1 MSEPTAGELERRY
14 NERFADIRE
23 DLQNVQLLIDKRV
36 SVERYQTDQHYG
48 DEAFRQL
55 SERVKAIE
63 EARQQEARQVEV
75 DRRALEA
82 QRRADK
88 RLLLT
93 AFIVPVLLIFLQVYL
108 VTRGAGS

>member
-1 MSEPTAGELERRY
+1 MSDPTAGELERRY
-14 NERFADIRE
+14 NERFADFRE
-23 DLQNVQLLIDKRV
+23 DLQNVQAQLDKRV

-55 SERVKAIE
+55 GERVKAIE
-63 EARQQEARQVEV
+63 EARREEARQVDA
-75 DRRALEA
+75 DRRTAEA
-82 QRRADK
+82 QRRVDK

-108 VTRGAGS
+108 ATRGDGS